1 MSNCEANFTIGRTS
15 PYISIKKSALPQDIV
30 ITSVYIWKRG
40 LLLESAKM
48 EGIVMKCPYCNFEDT
63 KVVDS
68 RPVEDGLATRRR
80 RECTKCKKR
89 FTTFEKIENSLLV
102 VVKKDGTRESFDKNK
117 IVNGIMKACQK
128 TKVTYEDVQRIADN
142 IERGLSNTMEKE
154 IQSTNIGLLIMEE
167 LKAIDQVAYV
177 RFASV
182 YREFQTI
189 DTFIDEINK
198 LTRSKKK

>member
-1 MSNCEANFTIGRTS
+1 
-15 PYISIKKSALPQDIV
+15 
-30 ITSVYIWKRG
+30 
-40 LLLESAKM
+40 
-48 EGIVMKCPYCNFEDT
+48 MKCPYCNFEDT

-68 RPVEDGLATRRR
+68 RPVEEGLATRRR

-117 IVNGIMKACQK
+117 IISGVLKACQK
-128 TKVTYEDVQRIADN
+128 TKVTYEDVQKIADN
-142 IERGLSNTMEKE
+142 IERVLSNTMEKE
-154 IQSTNIGLLIMEE
+154 IQAADIGGLIMDE
-167 LKAIDQVAYV
+167 LKDIDQVAYV

-182 YREFQTI
+182 YREFKTI

-198 LTRSKKK
+198 LNKDR

>member
-1 MSNCEANFTIGRTS
+1 M
-15 PYISIKKSALPQDIV
+15 
-30 ITSVYIWKRG
+30 
-40 LLLESAKM
+40 
-48 EGIVMKCPYCNFEDT
+48 
-63 KVVDS
+63 
-68 RPVEDGLATRRR
+68 
-80 RECTKCKKR
+80 
-89 FTTFEKIENSLLV
+89 

-117 IVNGIMKACQK
+117 IINGIMKACQK
-128 TKVTYEDVQRIADN
+128 TKVTYEDFQRIADN

-198 LTRSKKK
+198 LTKSKNK

>member
-1 MSNCEANFTIGRTS
+1 
-15 PYISIKKSALPQDIV
+15 
-30 ITSVYIWKRG
+30 
-40 LLLESAKM
+40 
-48 EGIVMKCPYCNFEDT
+48 MKCPYCNYEDT

-68 RPVEDGLATRRR
+68 RPVEEGLATRRR

-117 IVNGIMKACQK
+117 IISGVLKACQK
-128 TKVTYEDVQRIADN
+128 TKVTYDDVQKIADN
-142 IERGLSNTMEKE
+142 IERVLSNTMEKE
-154 IQSTNIGLLIMEE
+154 IQAADIGSLIMDE
-167 LKAIDQVAYV
+167 LKDIDQVAYV

-182 YREFQTI
+182 YREFKTI

-198 LTRSKKK
+198 LNKGK